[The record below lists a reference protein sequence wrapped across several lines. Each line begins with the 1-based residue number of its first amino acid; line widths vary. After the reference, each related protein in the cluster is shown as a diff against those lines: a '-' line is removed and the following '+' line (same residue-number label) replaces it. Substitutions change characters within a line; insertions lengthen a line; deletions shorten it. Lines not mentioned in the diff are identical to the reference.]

1 MLKPLID
8 YKLSRKYP
16 ETYRAMEKLVDSG
29 KAKSIGSSSLLEAA
43 LLWSPS
49 NWRYK
54 VLSNFNILKTKRV
67 LKVARIRPA
76 INQVEL
82 HP

>member
-54 VLSNFNILKTKRV
+54 VPSNFNILKTKRV
-67 LKVARIRPA
+67 LQVARIRPA